1 MMRRQNRVGKNDRIG
16 LPGAIPATFG
26 ANSAAFCTRSK
37 PKHLSLTDE
46 TRQKHA
52 PFETSKERIWRL
64 THPCRLALRGS
75 NFSLQTSIS

>member
-37 PKHLSLTDE
+37 LEHLSPADE
-46 TRQKHA
+46 N
-52 PFETSKERIWRL
+52 
-64 THPCRLALRGS
+64 ALKARPV
-75 NFSLQTSIS
+75 